1 MIKASNL
8 WPPAGLTATAGDLV
22 LSTVTDQDLPGLV
35 ELALSGVHPAD
46 FMPFDVPWTL
56 ASTEDLPRQFA
67 QYHWGLRASFRA
79 EEFQLSLSVRV
90 AGELVGV
97 QAFGAKHYPTTRT
110 AETGSWLAR
119 RFQGQGVGTRMRQ
132 CVCALLFDHLGA
144 AEVTSGAWV
153 DNAAS
158 LAVSRKVGYREGDV
172 DRRQR
177 QGALAWH
184 RRLVLSPDDFVRGE
198 PVQVAGVKPLR
209 VGLGLS

>member
-1 MIKASNL
+1 MITPSDL
-8 WPPAGLTATAGDLV
+8 WPPAGLTLTAGDLV
-22 LSTVTDQDLPGLV
+22 LSTVTEDDLPALV
-35 ELALSGVHPAD
+35 ELVLSGVHPED
-46 FMPFDVPWTL
+46 FMPFDTPWTL
-56 ASTEDLPRQFA
+56 APREELPRRFA
-67 QYHWGLRASFRA
+67 QYHWRSRASFA
-79 EEFQLSLSVRV
+79 ADDFDLNLSVRV
-90 AGELVGV
+90 AGQLVGV
-97 QAFGAKHYPTTRT
+97 QGFATKNYPVTRT

-119 RFQGQGVGTRMRQ
+119 RFQSGGVGTRMRQ

-184 RRLVLSPDDFVRGE
+184 RRLVLRPDDFVRGE
-198 PVQVAGVKPLR
+198 PVQVSGVEPLR
-209 VGLGLS
+209 TALGVG